1 MFFLYTF
8 KIQTSSGFL
17 CEKHRFCCAFWTG
30 LIPGIPQGSI
40 LGPSSIYIHTDDI
53 ELVLSLLVDLP
64 APCSHPTH

>member
-1 MFFLYTF
+1 MFFSLY
-8 KIQTSSGFL
+8 IQNSNLEVFT
-17 CEKHRFCCAFWTG
+17 FWTG
-30 LIPGIPQGSI
+30 LISGIPQGSI